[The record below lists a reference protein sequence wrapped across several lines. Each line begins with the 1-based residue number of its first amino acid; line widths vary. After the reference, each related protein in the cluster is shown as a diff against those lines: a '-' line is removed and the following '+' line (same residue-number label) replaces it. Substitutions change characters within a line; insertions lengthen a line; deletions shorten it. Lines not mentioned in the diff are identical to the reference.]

1 MEPRP
6 SRSTESWEN
15 ADPHSGELAIVYKD
29 AGTNKGADARPQPDL
44 AGRRRT
50 HSTAPDLHS
59 SRSEAV
65 LCWCSV
71 VAPTGFDRRYRLERA
86 APPTNASAC

>member
-29 AGTNKGADARPQPDL
+29 AGTNRAQML
-44 AGRRRT
+44 AHGRT
-50 HSTAPDLHS
+50 
-59 SRSEAV
+59 
-65 LCWCSV
+65 
-71 VAPTGFDRRYRLERA
+71 
-86 APPTNASAC
+86 